1 MPTIKQTIEDNM
13 IITNP
18 TAFYIYDKKGRV
30 RKDIK
35 RAFLHSFRID
45 YYALLEKAL
54 WSNDK
59 AWDIKC
65 SLKTYEAIKDNLN
78 GLPCIISFQE
88 LKDGN
93 RIAIVRL
100 LKDA

>member
-1 MPTIKQTIEDNM
+1 MTTIKQTIKDSM

-35 RAFLHSFRID
+35 RAFLKSFTVNSLNILTGDLRIED
-45 YYALLEKAL
+45 AYWK
-54 WSNDK
+54 
-59 AWDIKC
+59 IKC
-65 SLKTYEAIKDNLN
+65 SLKTKEAIELSFC